1 MDASSLELRHLRY
14 FVATSEALNFTRA
27 ARQLNISQPTLSHS
41 ISQLE
46 ERLGNKLFERSA
58 RGIRLTPAGKVFEK
72 TAYRVLREISA
83 ASQLIS
89 ESAGLVAGE
98 IRLGFVNSVNVSWL
112 PGMIGRFL
120 KKYPKVKFTVESID
134 IAELESR
141 LLGEKLDAG
150 IGFVEGNPQSLRMVE
165 LFVEDLVV
173 VANAKCGIKSL
184 AAVTL
189 NEVARYPLVLLRR
202 GFCTRELIDEA
213 LERSNIRPNI
223 MAEFDTIDAIVSCV
237 QEVAAVSFLPEHSC
251 HWRAYPGVKVI
262 PLSGDRWKRSVGL
275 ITPGVTAPLPA
286 VAAFVDFLRVN

>member
-1 MDASSLELRHLRY
+1 MDPRDLELRHLRY

-27 ARQLNISQPTLSHS
+27 ARQLNVSQPALSHS

-46 ERLGNKLFERSA
+46 ERLGSKLFERSA

-83 ASQLIS
+83 ASQLVS
-89 ESAGLVAGE
+89 ESAGLIAGE
-98 IRLGFVNSVNVSWL
+98 IRLGFVNSVNVCWL

-141 LLGEKLDAG
+141 LLEEKLDLG
-150 IGFVEGNPQSLRMVE
+150 IGFLESNRQSLKTVE

-173 VANAKCGIKSL
+173 VANAKCALKSL
-184 AAVTL
+184 RSVTL
-189 NEVARYPLVLLRR
+189 NQIAKYPLVLLRR

-213 LERSNIRPNI
+213 LERSGIRPNI
-223 MAEFDTIDAIVSCV
+223 VAEFDTTDAIVSCV
-237 QEVAAVSFLPEHSC
+237 QEVTAVSFLPEHAC
-251 HWRAYPGVKVI
+251 HWRAYPGVRLI
-262 PLSGDRWKRSVGL
+262 RLSGERWKRSVGL
-275 ITPGVTAPLPA
+275 ITPGLTARLPA
-286 VAAFVDFLRVN
+286 VAAFVNFMRAG

>member
-1 MDASSLELRHLRY
+1 MDTSSLELRHLRY

-27 ARQLNISQPTLSHS
+27 ARQLNVAQPTLSHS

-72 TAYRVLREISA
+72 TAYRVLREIST

-89 ESAGLVAGE
+89 ESAGLIAGE

-112 PGMIGRFL
+112 PAMIGRFL

-150 IGFVEGNPQSLRMVE
+150 IGFVEGNPLSLRTVE

-173 VANAKCGIKSL
+173 VANAKCGLKSSGSVNL
-184 AAVTL
+184 AEAT
-189 NEVARYPLVLLRR
+189 RYPLVLLRR
-202 GFCTRELIDEA
+202 GFCTRELIDQA
-213 LERSNIRPNI
+213 MERSDLRPNI
-223 MAEFDTIDAIVSCV
+223 MAEFDAIDAVVSCI
-237 QEVAAVSFLPEHSC
+237 QEVQAVSFLPEHAC
-251 HWRAYPGVKVI
+251 HWKAYPRISII
-262 PLSGDRWKRSVGL
+262 PLAGNGWKRSVGL
-275 ITPGVTAPLPA
+275 ITPAVTPLPA
-286 VAAFVDFLRVN
+286 VAAFVHFLRVS